1 MLAKPTEDGKP
12 AVICQLTMP
21 PSCLAQCQLQLRER
35 ELLAVT
41 GWKGYKSLLPPVR
54 WSESLTRFCSISK
67 CYLSCYLKD
76 SRTWLKGILITAQTL
91 TSPPFPHQENLYLL
105 LMLFNKYCLFFFF
118 NYSSAIWVSLM
129 ISLTQNQ
136 IEKGI
141 LENVLAG
148 LCYVIMKKTLKW
160 VGRLKGVINKINFFC

>member
-21 PSCLAQCQLQLRER
+21 PSCLAQSQLQLRER

-54 WSESLTRFCSISK
+54 WSEPLTRFCSISK

-76 SRTWLKGILITAQTL
+76 SRTWVKGILITAQTL
-91 TSPPFPHQENLYLL
+91 TSPPFPHLL
-105 LMLFNKYCLFFFF
+105 RQPL
-118 NYSSAIWVSLM
+118 SLGNHCC
-129 ISLTQNQ
+129 SPFLKFCHFKT
-136 IEKGI
+136 
-141 LENVLAG
+141 
-148 LCYVIMKKTLKW
+148 IMKMESY
-160 VGRLKGVINKINFFC
+160 GM